1 MDDIW
6 PRIGLIAVVLAVA
19 ASIALLQ
26 RRRALDP
33 VKSLNAPG
41 FDAGVYFFSSGNC
54 ATCDRARETL
64 LQTLGRD
71 GYAEIS
77 WETGPGHFANLQIDA
92 VPAVMIVDDR
102 GRGRLYPG
110 QPDKVLAE
118 LDP

>member
-19 ASIALLQ
+19 ASIALIQ
-26 RRRALDP
+26 RRRALNP
-33 VKSLNAPG
+33 VKSLDAPG
-41 FDAGVYFFSSGNC
+41 FDAGIYFFSSGTC

-64 LQTLGRD
+64 VLALGRD
-71 GYAEIS
+71 GYAEIA
-77 WETGPGHFANLQIDA
+77 WEADPGPFENLQIDA

-102 GRGRLYPG
+102 GRGRLYAG